1 MIKELKYVSFV
12 LVIFF
17 FYFFSTKYY
26 FSNENIKNSY
36 RSIDNIDLNINN
48 YGDNLIIL
56 KNNTEVIIDYVE
68 NDTKEKKK
76 KYYFWKLIKNDD

>member
-36 RSIDNIDLNINN
+36 RSLESFDTKISKYSDK
-48 YGDNLIIL
+48 LIIL
-56 KNNTEVIIDYVE
+56 KNDAENIIEYADK
-68 NDTKEKKK
+68 DSIKKK
-76 KYYFWKLIKNDD
+76 KKFFFWDLLNKND